1 MTLKQLRQERNLTQE
16 DVAKLT
22 GLTSRYISMI
32 ETGCRIPSDRV
43 KSKLAKVY
51 QKKVE
56 DIFLIC
62 WEHKVQL
69 KIKRMKHVTMILVSI

>member
-32 ETGCRIPSDRV
+32 ETGGRIPSDKV

-51 QKKVE
+51 QKKIE

-62 WEHKVQL
+62 WGTQSSVKNEKKEQVVQ
-69 KIKRMKHVTMILVSI
+69 